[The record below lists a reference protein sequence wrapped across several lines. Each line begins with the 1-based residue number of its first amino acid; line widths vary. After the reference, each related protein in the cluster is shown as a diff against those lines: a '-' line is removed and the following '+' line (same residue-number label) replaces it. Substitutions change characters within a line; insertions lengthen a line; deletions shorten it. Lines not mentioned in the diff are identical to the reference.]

1 MPMNRLQNPV
11 RSQSGY
17 ALSAALRVIL
27 LLVVVGE
34 VVYLARQH
42 RVRFDFTS
50 DKEYTLT
57 DSTREVLKGL
67 EDRLLIEAYF
77 TDDDKL
83 PLVARPYRSALTSF
97 LDEYQQMSDGRIV
110 LRYYDPQEDEAIKQ
124 KAERLGMQPQQLPN
138 VSRDESFSVQMVWQG
153 LRLRY
158 GSDKQKVIPFMGFAE
173 VPFQYE
179 AALTPVVKD
188 LTVKTKPKVGFL
200 AFGTE
205 GQQMSPYM
213 QQQQQS
219 EGPKRF
225 DRVKEAV
232 KGRFDVVDLDLSEGK
247 LVPDDVK
254 TVVLI
259 RPKNLTDRQKYAL
272 DQFVMKGG
280 KLLCFVDTNEYEIG
294 QRRSFMGRDIQFD
307 ASDAKLKFVDQLG
320 HYGAKV
326 ENKVVGDFVQG
337 AQEPFVL
344 VAQSYGGF
352 PQIVPLQYP
361 YFFHALDR
369 DWSEAAEA
377 VAENFGGANG
387 GTAELVENYRKTF
400 KPGIAKDHVVLGA
413 IAARNGQG
421 PGMYWPCPV
430 GLTDELPQGVE
441 GRVLMRTSPLAI
453 VEPPPPALD
462 PMGTDRDP
470 NVRLRN
476 ARTFANKLVQRLHS
490 DPRQQ
495 VPLMV
500 SLSGKFRSFFAGKD
514 IPPAKPPQVAQA
526 PSVAG
531 IDPLDAPLGT
541 VTPTTEVA
549 TPPADA
555 GTTPKE
561 ASGDGAKAGAPK
573 DAEPKALEPKGNE
586 QSGDDKGGEAKPEP
600 GKQAEQP
607 DKTEPPKG
615 DDKGGPRA
623 VLDAWMQEPATT
635 GQDPEQPHAQQPAD
649 QPAAADREAAGA
661 QGGEPKQEPAKP
673 ELMGPQM
680 PPAAAAPEAPKDP
693 EPIFEGAEAMVVV
706 VGDSDMIRD
715 DLVSMEYDRSGGPI
729 SQLGAT
735 FFVSML
741 DWLSEDQDLLALR
754 TKQPMDRRLSFA
766 AAGPFGAAPTN
777 PDELEQRA
785 EWMRAV
791 NIGGP
796 VVALLAIGI
805 VVWLRRRAQKQ
816 SFIAAVES

>member
-1 MPMNRLQNPV
+1 MNRFQNGG

-27 LLVVVGE
+27 LLVVVVE
-34 VVYLARQH
+34 VVYLASNY
-42 RVRFDFTS
+42 RVRLDFTS
-50 DKEYTLT
+50 DREYTLT

-67 EDRLLIEAYF
+67 DDRLLIEAYF
-77 TDDDKL
+77 TADAKL
-83 PLVARPYRSALTSF
+83 PLIARPYRSALTSF

-124 KAERLGMQPQQLPN
+124 KAERLGMQPQQMQN
-138 VSRDESFSVQMVWQG
+138 VSGEESVSVQMVWQG

-158 GSDKQKVIPFMGFAE
+158 GPDKQKVIPFMGWAE
-173 VPFQYE
+173 VPFHYE

-188 LTVKTKPKVGFL
+188 LTVKAKPKVGFL
-200 AFGTE
+200 AFATE
-205 GQQMSPYM
+205 GQQASPYM
-213 QQQQQS
+213 QQQQQTD
-219 EGPKRF
+219 GPKRF
-225 DRVKEAV
+225 DRIKEAV
-232 KGRFDVVDLDLSEGK
+232 KGRYEIVDLDLGEGK
-247 LVPDDVK
+247 LVPEDVQ
-254 TVVLI
+254 TIVLI

-272 DQFVMKGG
+272 DQFVMRGG

-294 QRRSFMGRDIQFD
+294 QRRSFMGRDVAFD
-307 ASDAKLKFVDQLG
+307 ANDAKLKFVDQLA

-326 ENKVVGDFVQG
+326 ESDKVVGDLVQT

-344 VAQSYGGF
+344 VVQSMGGY

-361 YFFHALDR
+361 YFFHPLDV
-369 DWSEAAEA
+369 DWAGAAEEIA
-377 VAENFGGANG
+377 ANFGGANG
-387 GTAELVENYRKTF
+387 GTAELVESYRQTF

-413 IAARNGQG
+413 LAARNRQG

-430 GLTDELPQGVE
+430 GLTDKLPDGVE

-453 VEPPPPALD
+453 VEPPPPSLD
-462 PMGTDRDP
+462 PLGADRD
-470 NVRLRN
+470 VRTRYRN
-476 ARTFANKLVQRLHS
+476 AQSFANKLVQRLHS

-500 SLSGKFRSFFAGKD
+500 SLSGKFQSFFAGKD

-526 PSVAG
+526 PTPG
-531 IDPLDAPLGT
+531 INPLDAPLGSFG
-541 VTPTTEVA
+541 VTPETSS
-549 TPPADA
+549 A
-555 GTTPKE
+555 GTGSATTQPKD
-561 ASGDGAKAGAPK
+561 AAGGDAKAGDPEAGAPK
-573 DAEPKALEPKGNE
+573 EPATEEPAKVDPPKVEEPKVEQPKG
-586 QSGDDKGGEAKPEP
+586 P
-600 GKQAEQP
+600 
-607 DKTEPPKG
+607 

-623 VLDAWMQEPATT
+623 DLDWMTQEPTPA
-635 GQDPEQPHAQQPAD
+635 QDPKKPEVEKKPEADKPEKSTEAMDQQ
-649 QPAAADREAAGA
+649 AA
-661 QGGEPKQEPAKP
+661 QEPAKP

-680 PPAAAAPEAPKDP
+680 PAAAAAPETPKDP
-693 EPIFEGAEAMVVV
+693 EPIFEGTDAMIVV

-715 DLVSMEYDRSGGPI
+715 DLVTGEYDRAGGPI

-754 TKQPMDRRLSFA
+754 SKQPVDRRLSFTD
-766 AAGPFGAAPTN
+766 AGAFGAAPADVN
-777 PDELEQRA
+777 EMDRRA
-785 EWMRAV
+785 QWMRVV
-791 NIGGP
+791 NIGAP
-796 VVALLAIGI
+796 VAALLLIGV